1 MGIDL
6 NFRIPLPK
14 TLVMGII
21 NTTPDSFSDG
31 GKHLDRDVA
40 IMAGLEMLQAGAD
53 VLDVGGEST
62 RPGSS
67 YVDTEEEIARAVP
80 VIEGICSQVPE
91 AIISIDTRREAV
103 AKEAIKAGA
112 RIINDVSGFRHEPAL
127 VDLARETGAPVIV
140 MHMLGEPKTM
150 QVEIKYRSFPGDII
164 DFFRERIATLES
176 AGIDPDKI
184 VIDPGL
190 GFGKTFDH
198 NLILINRLKDFET
211 LGKAILMG
219 PSRKAFLG
227 KILDLPVAA
236 DRDAGTLAA
245 VTASVL
251 NGASIIRVHDVP
263 RSVHVCKVADAIK
276 RERA

>member
-6 NFRIPLPK
+6 SFKVPLPK

-40 IMAGLEMLQAGAD
+40 IRAGLDMLKAGAD
-53 VLDVGGEST
+53 ILDVGAEST

-67 YVDTEEEIARAVP
+67 YVDPEEEISRAIP
-80 VIEGICSQVPE
+80 VIQEICSQAPG
-91 AIISIDTRREAV
+91 AIVSIDTRRRAV
-103 AKEAIKAGA
+103 AEEAIKAGA
-112 RIINDVSGFRHEPAL
+112 KIINDVSGFRHEPAL
-127 VDLARETGAPVIV
+127 VDLAKETGAPVIV

-150 QVEIKYRSFPGDII
+150 QVEIKYNTFPGDII

-198 NLILINRLKDFET
+198 NLILINRLKDFLP

-245 VTASVL
+245 VTASIL
-251 NGASIIRVHDVP
+251 NGASIIRVHEVP
-263 RSVHVCKVADAIK
+263 NSVHVCKVADAIK
-276 RERA
+276 REHV